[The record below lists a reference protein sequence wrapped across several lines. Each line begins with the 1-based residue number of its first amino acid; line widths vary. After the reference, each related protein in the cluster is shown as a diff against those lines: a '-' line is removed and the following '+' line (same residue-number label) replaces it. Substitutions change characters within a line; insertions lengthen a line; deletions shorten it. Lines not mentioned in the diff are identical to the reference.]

1 MKKAF
6 RHLLCKYK
14 LIKVFNIIMIIAI
27 VLSAV
32 MRDIYVV
39 ENQFLKYN
47 LYTKFCF
54 DVLPIY
60 SFLYGIISY
69 AIYKKI
75 LHPQILLLIALV
87 LSFLFVGSFILGM
100 NNTFFGILLL
110 TPFNV
115 IISFI
120 GIAVI
125 ALPLKLIA
133 EYKKNN

>member
-1 MKKAF
+1 M
-6 RHLLCKYK
+6 
-14 LIKVFNIIMIIAI
+14 
-27 VLSAV
+27 
-32 MRDIYVV
+32 
-39 ENQFLKYN
+39 
-47 LYTKFCF
+47 
-54 DVLPIY
+54 
-60 SFLYGIISY
+60 
-69 AIYKKI
+69 
-75 LHPQILLLIALV
+75 IALV